1 MIYSAYLILLMKI
14 RLIITFLLLTIV
26 FVSSAYQNLSKEDY
40 IAMWKQVAIQEMQTH
55 KIPASITL
63 AQAILE
69 SSYGNSVL
77 AREANNHFG
86 IKCHDW
92 KGPTIYKDDDHQN
105 DCFRKYENAAESFND
120 HSNFLTTRSRY
131 SDLFTLE
138 LTDYKGWAEGLKKA
152 GYATNPKYADL
163 LINLIEEFNLNK
175 YDLEIQT
182 LDFNRENQLMIAIDE
197 NNRKY
202 ILVDESQ
209 TMVKVSIFSKITL
222 RQIYSYNDFPDTKIF
237 FHNDEK
243 IYLMPKSRKCKS
255 LNTIKL
261 VEDKQVW
268 EISQKYGIKM
278 KRLIKLNDFKCGNHL
293 IQKGTTVRLT

>member
-1 MIYSAYLILLMKI
+1 MKI
-14 RLIITFLLLTIV
+14 RLINTILLLTIV
-26 FVSSAYQNLSKEDY
+26 FVSSAYENLSKEDY
-40 IAMWKQVAIQEMQTH
+40 IAMWKQIAIQEMQTH

-63 AQAILE
+63 AQGILE
-69 SSYGNSVL
+69 SSYGNSLL

-92 KGPTIYKDDDHQN
+92 KGPTIYKDDDNIN
-105 DCFRKYENAAESFND
+105 DCFRKYENATESFKD

-131 SDLFTLE
+131 ADLFTLE
-138 LTDYKGWAEGLKKA
+138 LTDYKSWAKGLKHA
-152 GYATNPKYADL
+152 GYATNPKYAEL

-175 YDLEIQT
+175 YDLNMEIQT
-182 LDFNRENQLMIAIDE
+182 LAFNKKIQLQISIDE

-209 TMVKVSIFSKITL
+209 TMVKVSMFSKITL
-222 RQIYSYNDFPDTKIF
+222 RQLYLYNDFPDTKYF
-237 FHNDEK
+237 FNTNEK

-255 LNTIKL
+255 LNAIKL

-268 EISQKYGIKM
+268 EISQEYGIKM
-278 KRLIKLNDFKCGNHL
+278 KRLIKLNDFNFENQL
-293 IQKGTTVRLT
+293 IHKGTTVRLN

>member
-1 MIYSAYLILLMKI
+1 MKI
-14 RLIITFLLLTIV
+14 RLINTILLLTIV
-26 FVSSAYQNLSKEDY
+26 FVSSAYENLSKEDY

-63 AQAILE
+63 AQGILE
-69 SSYGNSVL
+69 SSYGNSLL

-92 KGPTIYKDDDHQN
+92 KGPTIYKDDDNIN
-105 DCFRKYENAAESFND
+105 DCFRKYENATESFKD

-131 SDLFTLE
+131 ADLFFLE
-138 LTDYKGWAEGLKKA
+138 LTDYKGWAKGLKNA
-152 GYATNPKYADL
+152 GYATNPKYAEL

-175 YDLEIQT
+175 YDLNLEIQT
-182 LDFNRENQLMIAIDE
+182 LAFNKENQLQISIDE

-209 TMVKVSIFSKITL
+209 TMVKISMFSKITL
-222 RQIYSYNDFPDTKIF
+222 RQLYSYNDFPDTKYF
-237 FHNDEK
+237 FNTNEK

-255 LNTIKL
+255 LNAIKL
-261 VEDKQVW
+261 VEDKLVW
-268 EISQKYGIKM
+268 EISQEYGIKM
-278 KRLIKLNDFKCGNHL
+278 KRLKKLNDFNFENQL
-293 IQKGTTVRLT
+293 IHKGTTVRLN

>member
-1 MIYSAYLILLMKI
+1 MKI
-14 RLIITFLLLTIV
+14 RLINTILLLTIV
-26 FVSSAYQNLSKEDY
+26 FVSSAYENLSKEDY

-63 AQAILE
+63 AQGILE
-69 SSYGNSVL
+69 SSYGNSLL

-92 KGPTIYKDDDHQN
+92 KGPTIYKDDDNIN
-105 DCFRKYENAAESFND
+105 DCFRKYENATESFKD

-131 SDLFTLE
+131 ADLFTLE
-138 LTDYKGWAEGLKKA
+138 ITDYKGWAKGLKNA
-152 GYATNPKYADL
+152 GYATNPKYAEL

-175 YDLEIQT
+175 YDLNLEIQT
-182 LDFNRENQLMIAIDE
+182 LAFNKENQLQISIDE

-209 TMVKVSIFSKITL
+209 TMVKISMFSKITL
-222 RQIYSYNDFPDTKIF
+222 RQLYSYNDFPDTKYF
-237 FHNDEK
+237 FNTNEK

-255 LNTIKL
+255 LNAIKL
-261 VEDKQVW
+261 VEDKLVW
-268 EISQKYGIKM
+268 EISQEYGIKM
-278 KRLIKLNDFKCGNHL
+278 KRLMKLNDFNIENQL
-293 IQKGTTVRLT
+293 IQKGTAVRLN

>member
-1 MIYSAYLILLMKI
+1 MKI
-14 RLIITFLLLTIV
+14 RLINTILLLTIV
-26 FVSSAYQNLSKEDY
+26 FVSSAYENLSKEDY

-63 AQAILE
+63 AQGILE
-69 SSYGNSVL
+69 SSYGNSLL

-92 KGPTIYKDDDHQN
+92 KGPTIYKDDDNIN
-105 DCFRKYENAAESFND
+105 DCFRKYENATESFKD

-131 SDLFTLE
+131 ADLFTLE
-138 LTDYKGWAEGLKKA
+138 LTDYKGWAKGLKNA
-152 GYATNPKYADL
+152 GYATNPKYAEL

-175 YDLEIQT
+175 YDLNLEIQT
-182 LDFNRENQLMIAIDE
+182 LAFNKENQLQISIDE

-209 TMVKVSIFSKITL
+209 TMVKISMFSKITL
-222 RQIYSYNDFPDTKIF
+222 RQLYSYNDFPDTKYF
-237 FHNDEK
+237 FNTNEK

-255 LNTIKL
+255 LNAIKL
-261 VEDKQVW
+261 VEDKLVW
-268 EISQKYGIKM
+268 EISQEYGIKM
-278 KRLIKLNDFKCGNHL
+278 KRLKKLNDFNFENQL
-293 IQKGTTVRLT
+293 IHKGTTVRLN

>member
-1 MIYSAYLILLMKI
+1 MKI
-14 RLIITFLLLTIV
+14 RLINTILLLTIV
-26 FVSSAYQNLSKEDY
+26 FVSSAYENLSKEDY

-63 AQAILE
+63 AQGILE
-69 SSYGNSVL
+69 SSYGNSLL

-92 KGPTIYKDDDHQN
+92 KGPTIYKDDDNIN
-105 DCFRKYENAAESFND
+105 DCFRKYENATESFKD

-131 SDLFTLE
+131 ADLFTLE
-138 LTDYKGWAEGLKKA
+138 LTDYKGWAKGLKNA
-152 GYATNPKYADL
+152 GYATNPKYAEL

-175 YDLEIQT
+175 YDLNLEIQT
-182 LDFNRENQLMIAIDE
+182 LAFNKENQLQISIDE

-209 TMVKVSIFSKITL
+209 TMVKISMFSKITL
-222 RQIYSYNDFPDTKIF
+222 RQLYSYNDFPDTKYF
-237 FHNDEK
+237 FNTNEK

-255 LNTIKL
+255 LNAIKL
-261 VEDKQVW
+261 VEDKLVW
-268 EISQKYGIKM
+268 EISQEYGIKM
-278 KRLIKLNDFKCGNHL
+278 KRLMKLNDFNIENQL
-293 IQKGTTVRLT
+293 IQKGTAVRLN